1 MAGIV
6 ILTDWVEV
14 QNGQQTQVT
23 VPAGRVVS
31 VRVRWKG
38 KQVTSTSTTTT
49 SNSASGSA
57 SASHGQLLSASS
69 PGGEWSLSGVSGSA
83 SVSAGSSGSWWASA
97 WAGGTG
103 AAQLNS
109 GTGLGGS
116 ASQTN
121 WSPSAAHAQL
131 SVAHDSPFNYSFSVT
146 AHWSRSVTYQTQNP
160 QITVG
165 GSVTAHSGTL
175 NEGVESGWYGA
186 GGFVAG
192 QVNTVAHAVSGSSR
206 AYVQIEVTYIPALTV
221 SLLEPAA
228 FGRATRASLLFRAQ
242 AVPPD
247 GNTATAWHLRLEAG
261 QEPELTSSDFT
272 WNSAGDQSGWDYTED
287 GGETW
292 TPLTGAGAPIGAVLR
307 YTPPADDMA
316 MGRWYWAGEA
326 WDDYTE
332 AWGPQ
337 AAIRQFRLVLS
348 IAARFALEIG
358 AVDFSAQAL
367 NIRVSETTNGEL
379 GSITFDL
386 VMPQGEAGLPSDSD
400 PVALAVRDAAGS
412 EDQFSGWLQG
422 DPSREGPA
430 LFRCYCK
437 LPDAVLAERYILE
450 DYASQDV
457 GLTFYQAVT
466 TYGAP
471 LDPSGINT
479 STGFVRPVAAK
490 GRTLLDVAK
499 ELREQYGLA
508 FWVRSTDMVTFLV
521 DPADLSSPHLSVTRG
536 QRG

>member
-1 MAGIV
+1 MAV
-6 ILTDWVEV
+6 IDTGWIEV

-31 VRVRWKG
+31 ARVRWRG

-69 PGGEWSLSGVSGSA
+69 PGGEWSLAGVSGSA

-103 AAQLNS
+103 SAQFNS

-131 SVAHDSPFNYSFSVT
+131 SVAHDNPFNYSFSVT

-160 QITVG
+160 QITVD

-175 NEGVESGWYGA
+175 NDGVESGWYSA
-186 GGFVAG
+186 GGFAAG
-192 QVNTVAHAVSGSSR
+192 QVNTAAHAVSGSSR
-206 AYVQIEVTYIPALTV
+206 AWVQIEITYIPALTV
-221 SLLEPAA
+221 SMLEPAA
-228 FGRATRASLLFRAQ
+228 FGRATRASLVFRAQ
-242 AVPPD
+242 ANQPG
-247 GNTATAWHLRLEAG
+247 GNTATAWHLRLLAG
-261 QEPELTSSDFT
+261 QESELAAPDFT
-272 WNSAGDQSGWDYTED
+272 WDSAADQTSWDYTED

-292 TPLTGAGAPIGAVLR
+292 TPLGSGGAPIGAVLR
-307 YTPPADDMA
+307 YAPPADDMA
-316 MGRWYWAGEA
+316 MGRWYWSGQA
-326 WDDYTE
+326 WDDNTE
-332 AWGPQ
+332 VWGVVG
-337 AAIRQFRLVLS
+337 AVRQFRLVLS
-348 IAARFALEIG
+348 IAARFALEIDS
-358 AVDFSAQAL
+358 VDFSSQAL
-367 NIRVSETTNGEL
+367 NISVAETTNGEL

-386 VMPQGEAGLPSDSD
+386 VLPSGEEGLPANGD
-400 PVALAVRDAAGS
+400 PVALAVRDAAGT
-412 EDQFSGWLQG
+412 EEQFEGWLQG
-422 DPSREGPA
+422 GPERAGPA

-437 LPDAVLAERYILE
+437 LPDAILAERYVRV
-450 DYASQDV
+450 DYGSQDV
-457 GLTFYQAVT
+457 GLTAKAIVDSYC
-466 TYGAP
+466 AP
-471 LDPSGINT
+471 LDSSGIDT
-479 STGFVRPVAAK
+479 STGFARPVTAFGKTA
-490 GRTLLDVAK
+490 LDVFK
-499 ELREQYGLA
+499 ELREQYGLL

-521 DPADLSSPHLSVTRG
+521 DPADLASPHLTVTRG